1 MIRPLQLILFS
12 AFIFALSGR
21 YIFFTEP
28 TGLRRPTSD
37 KNEYLNFLYF
47 KNFNKVKSLQVL
59 NEDQLDIER
68 IIKEFDRPYLSPQQS
83 LYYLSV
89 ANKNR
94 SLKNYLE
101 DYDDQNKA
109 FVQPLIVKDL
119 NKFKINPKIE
129 PILYQGLLNEMS
141 ESTDFS
147 LLKYYTI
154 QGLSKQNLRIIRPYR
169 PFSEND
175 GTSPI
180 ASKLSQLDLKEWKK
194 LNLEFVPQKIGLT
207 QIESK
212 YPKAISP
219 LNVISIDLQKIPPTK
234 GVIGLNISYGELK
247 KDQFNLRKELGLPL
261 NFHDKSIPMIF
272 LGSRED
278 YKVLYL
284 IKRVSLTLIKDK
296 KNKYQ
301 LIFNPEKT
309 IISTYEYKELSSPK
323 NIIAFVKDGF
333 SCDSELISTKSF
345 IPRSS
350 QFLCWKKVKT
360 KVDQSWA
367 KLLLNEVALTL
378 TYL

>member
-154 QGLSKQNLRIIRPYR
+154 QGLSKQNLRIIRP
-169 PFSEND
+169 
-175 GTSPI
+175 
-180 ASKLSQLDLKEWKK
+180 
-194 LNLEFVPQKIGLT
+194 
-207 QIESK
+207 
-212 YPKAISP
+212 
-219 LNVISIDLQKIPPTK
+219 IDLF
-234 GVIGLNISYGELK
+234 LK
-247 KDQFNLRKELGLPL
+247 MMVPLLLPL
-261 NFHDKSIPMIF
+261 NF
-272 LGSRED
+272 LN
-278 YKVLYL
+278 L
-284 IKRVSLTLIKDK
+284 ILKNGKNLI
-296 KNKYQ
+296 
-301 LIFNPEKT
+301 
-309 IISTYEYKELSSPK
+309 
-323 NIIAFVKDGF
+323 
-333 SCDSELISTKSF
+333 
-345 IPRSS
+345 
-350 QFLCWKKVKT
+350 
-360 KVDQSWA
+360 
-367 KLLLNEVALTL
+367 
-378 TYL
+378 